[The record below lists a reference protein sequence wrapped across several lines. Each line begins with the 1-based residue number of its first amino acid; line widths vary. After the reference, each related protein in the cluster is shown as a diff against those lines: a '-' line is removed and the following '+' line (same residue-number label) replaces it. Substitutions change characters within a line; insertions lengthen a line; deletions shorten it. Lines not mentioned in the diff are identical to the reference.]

1 MLCGEA
7 TLQACAPA
15 LTLIAFEGVALC
27 MLADAMRVLPA
38 SPSGEQA
45 VEAPKH
51 SLSCSGSLPA
61 STQRPTLRDASFR
74 FPPVLPPPHQVLQL
88 PIVKNRLK
96 KLLSTAVKKIAMH
109 GQPIIPSS
117 EDTLEEF
124 LQVRGG
130 IGGGRDALLQGSG
143 GGTRMTNV
151 RTWCPHQHPLQ

>member
-1 MLCGEA
+1 MQWKHPH
-7 TLQACAPA
+7 TACP
-15 LTLIAFEGVALC
+15 L
-27 MLADAMRVLPA
+27 
-38 SPSGEQA
+38 
-45 VEAPKH
+45 H
-51 SLSCSGSLPA
+51 SGSMPA

-124 LQVRGG
+124 LQVRRKGNGEGG
-130 IGGGRDALLQGSG
+130 DGL
-143 GGTRMTNV
+143 V
-151 RTWCPHQHPLQ
+151 